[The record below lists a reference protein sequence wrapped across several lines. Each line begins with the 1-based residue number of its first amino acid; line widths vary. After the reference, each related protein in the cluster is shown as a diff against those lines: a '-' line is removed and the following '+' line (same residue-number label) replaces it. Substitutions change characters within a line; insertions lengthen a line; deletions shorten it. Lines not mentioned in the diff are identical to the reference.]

1 MNEIKIFENSELGFK
16 VRTLLNPDG
25 SISVNAEDT
34 AIGYG
39 WTKTEAKNGKVYTTI
54 RWERINGFSAECGF
68 AHEWAKDDYLPES
81 LFYMLGFKA
90 GNGRAIKYQQWLAM
104 EVLPSLRRTGSY
116 EMPEGK
122 KLSAIEQLRLQQQA
136 IFEVDEKI
144 DAVNEDLQE
153 FKRDMPLLALECQKI
168 TQAKNH
174 KVVPLMGGK
183 EAPAYQDRGLR
194 GRVYRDLEGQLRRE
208 FGVNTYKAIK
218 RNQCD
223 LAIKIIKEYEL
234 PMALEEE
241 IKDVNAQADMFEEE

>member
-1 MNEIKIFENSELGFK
+1 MNEIKIFENNELGFK

-34 AIGYG
+34 ALGYG
-39 WTKTEAKNGKVYTTI
+39 WTKTETKNGKVYTTI
-54 RWERINGFSAECGF
+54 RWERMNGFSAECGF
-68 AHEWAKDDYLPES
+68 AHEWSKDDYIPES

-90 GNGRAIKYQQWLAM
+90 GNDRALKYQQWLAM
-104 EVLPSLRRTGSY
+104 EVLPSLLRTGSY
-116 EMPEGK
+116 EMPGGK
-122 KLSAIEQLRLQQQA
+122 KFSAIEQLRLQQQA

-183 EAPAYQDRGLR
+183 ESPAYQDRGLR

-241 IKDVNAQADMFEEE
+241 IKDVNAQVDMFEEE

>member
-39 WTKTEAKNGKVYTTI
+39 WITVAKSGNEVVRWARLNGYC
-54 RWERINGFSAECGF
+54 EELGFPNKLG
-68 AHEWAKDDYLPES
+68 KDDYIPES

-90 GNGRAIKYQQWLAM
+90 GNDRALKYQQWLAM

-116 EMPEGK
+116 EIPGGK
-122 KLSAIEQLRLQQQA
+122 KFSAIEQLRLQQQA

-183 EAPAYQDRGLR
+183 EAPAYQDRGIAGPGIPGP
-194 GRVYRDLEGQLRRE
+194 GRAVE
-208 FGVNTYKAIK
+208 K
-218 RNQCD
+218 RIWC
-223 LAIKIIKEYEL
+223 
-234 PMALEEE
+234 
-241 IKDVNAQADMFEEE
+241 

>member
-1 MNEIKIFENSELGFK
+1 MNEIKIFENNELGFK

-34 AIGYG
+34 ALGYG
-39 WTKTEAKNGKVYTTI
+39 WTKTETKNGKVYTTI
-54 RWERINGFSAECGF
+54 RWERMNGFSAECGF
-68 AHEWAKDDYLPES
+68 AHEWSKDDYIPES

-90 GNGRAIKYQQWLAM
+90 GNDRALKYQQWLAM

-116 EMPEGK
+116 EMPGGK
-122 KLSAIEQLRLQQQA
+122 KFSAIEQLRLQQQA

-241 IKDVNAQADMFEEE
+241 IKDVNAQGDMFKGD

>member
-1 MNEIKIFENSELGFK
+1 MNEIKIFENSDLGFK

-39 WTKTEAKNGKVYTTI
+39 WTKTETKNGKVYTTI
-54 RWERINGFSAECGF
+54 RWERMNGFSAECGF
-68 AHEWAKDDYLPES
+68 AHEWSKDDYIPES

-90 GNGRAIKYQQWLAM
+90 GNDRALKYQQWLAM

-116 EMPEGK
+116 EMPGGK

-223 LAIKIIKEYEL
+223 LAIEIINEYEL

>member
-1 MNEIKIFENSELGFK
+1 MNEIKIFENNELGFK

-39 WTKTEAKNGKVYTTI
+39 WTKTETKNGKVYTTI

-68 AHEWAKDDYLPES
+68 AHEWSKDDYIPES

-90 GNGRAIKYQQWLAM
+90 GNDRALKYQQWLAM

-116 EMPEGK
+116 EMPGGK
-122 KLSAIEQLRLQQQA
+122 KFSAIEQLRLQQQA

-183 EAPAYQDRGLR
+183 ESPAYQDRGLR

-241 IKDVNAQADMFEEE
+241 IKDVNAQGDMFEEE

>member
-1 MNEIKIFENSELGFK
+1 MNEIKIFENNELGFK

-34 AIGYG
+34 ALGYG
-39 WTKTEAKNGKVYTTI
+39 WTKTETKNGKVYTTI
-54 RWERINGFSAECGF
+54 RWERMNGFSAECGF
-68 AHEWAKDDYLPES
+68 AHEWSKDDYIPES

-90 GNGRAIKYQQWLAM
+90 GNDRALKYQQWLAM

-116 EMPEGK
+116 EMPGGK
-122 KLSAIEQLRLQQQA
+122 KFSAIEQLRLQQQA

-241 IKDVNAQADMFEEE
+241 IKDVNAQVDMFEEE

>member
-39 WTKTEAKNGKVYTTI
+39 WTQTQFKNGKQYTSI
-54 RWERINGFSAECGF
+54 RWETLNGYCKDLGF
-68 AHEWAKDDYLPES
+68 PNKVGKDDYIPES

-90 GNGRAIKYQQWLAM
+90 GNDRALKYQQWLAM

-116 EMPEGK
+116 EMPGGK
-122 KLSAIEQLRLQQQA
+122 KLSALEQLRLQQQA

-241 IKDVNAQADMFEEE
+241 IKDVNAQGDMFKGD